1 MTIDNRPWQAV
12 GPAEANAPEPTAR
25 PPARQGVEDVGRYLF
40 FLDKSSTPL
49 HEGPHSEIAAG
60 GIAFAGADHR
70 RLSPASVPKNYVTG
84 ELRSLKSCSSS
95 APERAGSLATR
106 SDLKRIENDLPCAF
120 R

>member
-49 HEGPHSEIAAG
+49 HEGPHSEPI
-60 GIAFAGADHR
+60 F
-70 RLSPASVPKNYVTG
+70 P
-84 ELRSLKSCSSS
+84 
-95 APERAGSLATR
+95 GS
-106 SDLKRIENDLPCAF
+106 
-120 R
+120 